1 MKLNKL
7 IGLVG
12 LFPILVLAQ
21 SAPNMIGTWT
31 GTFNATVMG
40 SAAHHIIP
48 NKADKEISFNK
59 VPFSL
64 AINRQDGMNFSGI
77 ISTSTHK
84 EVILGAIA
92 PDFQGGVMT
101 DEDGTHT
108 FKIID
113 STTIQNC
120 YVQISKPRVAAC
132 WIGKKQQ

>member
-1 MKLNKL
+1 
-7 IGLVG
+7 
-12 LFPILVLAQ
+12 
-21 SAPNMIGTWT
+21 MIGTWT